1 MQAYLEA
8 LARAALVLVLS
19 DLHWGDEVVLELVDR
34 LLAALRA
41 LPFMLLATARPD
53 LEERWT
59 PAPGRH
65 NVAVLH
71 LDPLDADATVAL
83 VEVHLKASDP
93 ELVAELRDRSG
104 GNPLFIEELAALIRD
119 SDGAIGADGARA
131 FDSGD
136 LPVTLRGL
144 GGAARHASATL
155 DRGARGLRGRRL
167 GGPRRSRRGAGRRP
181 VACGSRARLSALA
194 DRDLVVLEDGEFAF
208 KSS

>member
-1 MQAYLEA
+1 
-8 LARAALVLVLS
+8 
-19 DLHWGDEVVLELVDR
+19 GDEVVLERVDR

-71 LDPLDADATVAL
+71 LDPLDADATAAL
-83 VEVHLKASDP
+83 VQVHLKEHATP
-93 ELVAELRDRSG
+93 
-104 GNPLFIEELAALIRD
+104 ELAAVIRD

-144 GGAARHASATL
+144 VAARLDALTTL
-155 DRGARGLRGRRL
+155 DRA
-167 GGPRRSRRGAGRRP
+167 
-181 VACGSRARLSALA
+181 
-194 DRDLVVLEDGEFAF
+194 VLEDCAGVGSGGPVGAVGGGGVHP
-208 KSS
+208 